1 MVVVAQESGTA
12 AATAANLLCHRSL
25 LGSYCSVSV
34 GEDSAAVARLGI
46 D

>member
-1 MVVVAQESGTA
+1 MVVVAQESGA
-12 AATAANLLCHRSL
+12 AATVANLLCHRSL

-34 GEDSAAVARLGI
+34 GEDSAAVELLGI

>member
-1 MVVVAQESGTA
+1 MVVVARESAA
-12 AATAANLLCHRSL
+12 AATAANLLYHRSL